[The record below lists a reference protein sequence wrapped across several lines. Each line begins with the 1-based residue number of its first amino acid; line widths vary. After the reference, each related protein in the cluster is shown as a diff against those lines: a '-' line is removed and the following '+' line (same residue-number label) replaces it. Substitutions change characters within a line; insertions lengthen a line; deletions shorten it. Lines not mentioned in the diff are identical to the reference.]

1 MHHTYFLN
9 NKKPFIYSN
18 VVGLIK
24 DEKNTYFNTKRNTD
38 WSVTISDQKS
48 KNSYAL
54 INILKY
60 ALKSYFI
67 REFLYL
73 FFEINLQL

>member
-38 WSVTISDQKS
+38 
-48 KNSYAL
+48 
-54 INILKY
+54 
-60 ALKSYFI
+60 
-67 REFLYL
+67 
-73 FFEINLQL
+73 